1 VGINGATIWGLAR
14 KSPKSGEKVATKR
27 RVSVALGNVFV
38 ALGNVFVALGNAN
51 NALLGEVLG
60 KRGRP
65 KRGEEKA
72 DTDGKKR
79 PRRSRNL
86 QKLGGFN
93 PAPPSRFTTT

>member
-27 RVSVALGNVFV
+27 RVSV